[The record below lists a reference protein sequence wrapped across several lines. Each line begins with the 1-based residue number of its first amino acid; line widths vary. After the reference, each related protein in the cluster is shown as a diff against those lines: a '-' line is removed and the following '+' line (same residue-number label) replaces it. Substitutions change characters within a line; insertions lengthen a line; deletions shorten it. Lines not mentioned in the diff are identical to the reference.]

1 MLYKN
6 NGYPN
11 DLNNNEHGSDIKVIH
26 ANGKVTYQKATYW
39 PDISKKYHLRGKSAG
54 KGR

>member
-1 MLYKN
+1 MITIKTAIDGYI
-6 NGYPN
+6 NGWGG
-11 DLNNNEHGSDIKVIH
+11 EVKVIKPD
-26 ANGKVTYQKATYW
+26 GKVTYQKATYW